1 MAGTGRHQL
10 NRPFSAVSYL
20 QVTTESAKPGDLI
33 SWLQEIT
40 KIVNAD
46 NKLAPNK
53 AIQKR
58 IQNMIELH
66 GAERIWEGIKQLSR
80 IFDMTNTSIVEAL
93 YENYP
98 DLPDLIKKDEVAH
111 EALSRWCEQNSV
123 LVTKFRETSTA
134 ALKANP
140 VIEWQINS
148 SPDTT
153 ESIKPIMDL
162 LFRKTE
168 GT

>member
-1 MAGTGRHQL
+1 MSHAQAT
-10 NRPFSAVSYL
+10 V
-20 QVTTESAKPGDLI
+20 ESTQPSGIMQWLI
-33 SWLQEIT
+33 AIS

-58 IQNMIELH
+58 IQNMIEVH
-66 GAERIWEGIKQLSR
+66 GAEKIWEGIKQLSR
-80 IFDMTNTSIVEAL
+80 TFDITDTSIIEAL

-98 DLPDLIKKDEVAH
+98 DLPSLIKKDEVAY
-111 EALSRWCEQNSV
+111 EALSRWCEQNTV

-134 ALKANP
+134 VLRANP
-140 VIEWQINS
+140 VIEWQVDS
-148 SPDTT
+148 SPDTA

>member
-1 MAGTGRHQL
+1 MTNSQI
-10 NRPFSAVSYL
+10 S
-20 QVTTESAKPGDLI
+20 TESAKPRDII
-33 SWLQEIT
+33 SWLQEIS

-58 IQNMIELH
+58 VQNMIEVH
-66 GAERIWEGIKQLSR
+66 GAEKIWEGIKQLSR
-80 IFDMTNTSIVEAL
+80 IFDITDTSIIEAL

-98 DLPDLIKKDEVAH
+98 DLPSLIKKDEVAY
-111 EALSRWCEQNSV
+111 EALSRWCEQNTV

-134 ALKANP
+134 VLRANP
-140 VIEWQINS
+140 VIEWQVVS
-148 SPDTT
+148 SPDTA

>member
-1 MAGTGRHQL
+1 MT
-10 NRPFSAVSYL
+10 NL

-33 SWLQEIT
+33 SWLQEIS

-66 GAERIWEGIKQLSR
+66 GTERIWEGIKQLSR

-98 DLPDLIKKDEVAH
+98 ELPDLIKKEEVLK
-111 EALSRWCEQNSV
+111 EAFDHWCEQNSG
-123 LVTKFRETSTA
+123 LITKFREASTA
-134 ALKANP
+134 ALRANP
-140 VIEWQINS
+140 VIERHVDS
-148 SPDTT
+148 SPEMDTNI
-153 ESIKPIMDL
+153 EPIMDF
-162 LFRKTE
+162 LFRKKE
-168 GT
+168 GS

>member
-1 MAGTGRHQL
+1 MTNSQ
-10 NRPFSAVSYL
+10 VS
-20 QVTTESAKPGDLI
+20 TESAEPRGII
-33 SWLQEIT
+33 SWLQEIAKT
-40 KIVNAD
+40 INAD

-58 IQNMIELH
+58 IQNMIEVY

-80 IFDMTNTSIVEAL
+80 IFDMTDTSIVEAL
-93 YENYP
+93 FENYP
-98 DLPDLIKKDEVAH
+98 DLPDLIKKEEVAH
-111 EALSRWCEQNSV
+111 EALSRWCEQNTS

-134 ALKANP
+134 ALRANP
-140 VIEWQINS
+140 VIEWQIDS